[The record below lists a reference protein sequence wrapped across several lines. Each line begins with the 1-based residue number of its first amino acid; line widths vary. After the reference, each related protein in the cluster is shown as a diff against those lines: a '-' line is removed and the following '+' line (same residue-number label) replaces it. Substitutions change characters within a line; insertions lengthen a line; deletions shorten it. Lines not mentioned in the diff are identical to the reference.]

1 MSKKMKIL
9 KRKQIIVALD
19 YNSFKEANSISK
31 LLDPEIYRI
40 KVGKQLYASEGPKIL
55 ENLNKKGFDIFLD
68 LKLHDI
74 PNTVYKAL
82 KNLLNHK
89 VWMTNIHLLGGEE
102 MIQAASEARE
112 YTKSEALLIGVSV
125 LTSLSEKNIKN
136 MGFKV
141 EISELVKILSVSAK
155 KNNIDGVVCSVKEV
169 SEIKKDLGED
179 FITVTPGI
187 RIQQKNDDQSRVATI
202 EEATKNGNDYIV
214 LGREL
219 TASNNISKMIKK
231 VESYII

>member
-1 MSKKMKIL
+1 MKIL
-9 KRKQIIVALD
+9 KPKQIIVALD
-19 YNSFKEANSISK
+19 FDSIEEVNSIVK
-31 LLDPEIYRI
+31 LLDPEIYRLKI
-40 KVGKQLYASEGPKIL
+40 GKQLYAGEGPKIL

-82 KNLLNHK
+82 KNLLSHK

-102 MIQAASEARE
+102 MIQAATEARE
-112 YTKSEALLIGVSV
+112 YTKSEALLVGVSV

-136 MGFKV
+136 MGFKI

-155 KNNIDGVVCSVKEV
+155 TNNIDGVVCSVKEV
-169 SEIKKDLGED
+169 PEIKKDLGED

-187 RIQQKNDDQSRVATI
+187 RILQKNDDQSRVATLD
-202 EEATKNGNDYIV
+202 EASKNGSDYIV

-219 TASNNISKMIKK
+219 TASKNISKMIKK

>member
-1 MSKKMKIL
+1 MKIL
-9 KRKQIIVALD
+9 KPKQIIVALD
-19 YNSFKEANSISK
+19 FDSIEEVNTIVK
-31 LLDPEIYRI
+31 LLDPEIYRLKI
-40 KVGKQLYASEGPKIL
+40 GKQLYAGEGPKIL
-55 ENLNKKGFDIFLD
+55 ENLNEKGFDLFLD

-74 PNTVYKAL
+74 PNTVYKTL
-82 KNLLNHK
+82 KNLLSHK
-89 VWMTNIHLLGGEE
+89 LWMTNIHLLGGEE
-102 MIQAASEARE
+102 MMQAASEARG

-141 EISELVKILSVSAK
+141 EISELVKILSVNAK
-155 KNNIDGVVCSVKEV
+155 KNNLDGVVCSVKEV
-169 SEIKKDLGED
+169 PEIKKDLGED

-187 RIQQKNDDQSRVATI
+187 RIQQKNNDQSRVATL
-202 EEATKNGNDYIV
+202 EEASINGNDYIV

-219 TASNNISKMIKK
+219 TASNNVSKMIKK

>member
-1 MSKKMKIL
+1 MKIL
-9 KRKQIIVALD
+9 KPKQIIVALD
-19 YNSFKEANSISK
+19 FDSIEEVNSIVK
-31 LLDPEIYRI
+31 LLDPEIYRLKI
-40 KVGKQLYASEGPKIL
+40 GKQLYAGEGPKIL

-112 YTKSEALLIGVSV
+112 YTKSGALLIGVSV
-125 LTSLSEKNIKN
+125 LTSLSEKNIKDL
-136 MGFKV
+136 GFKV
-141 EISELVKILSVSAK
+141 EISELVKILSFSAK
-155 KNNIDGVVCSVKEV
+155 KNNLDGVVCSVKEV
-169 SEIKKDLGED
+169 PEIKKVLGED

-187 RIQQKNDDQSRVATI
+187 RIQQKNDDQSRVATL

-219 TASNNISKMIKK
+219 TASNNITKMIKK

>member
-1 MSKKMKIL
+1 MKIL
-9 KRKQIIVALD
+9 KPKQIIVALD
-19 YNSFKEANSISK
+19 FDSIEEVNSIVK
-31 LLDPEIYRI
+31 LLDPEIYRLKI
-40 KVGKQLYASEGPKIL
+40 GKQLYAGEGPKIL

-112 YTKSEALLIGVSV
+112 YTKSGALLIGVSV
-125 LTSLSEKNIKN
+125 LTSLSEKNIKDL
-136 MGFKV
+136 GFKV
-141 EISELVKILSVSAK
+141 EISELVKILSFSAK
-155 KNNIDGVVCSVKEV
+155 KNNLDGVVCSVKEV
-169 SEIKKDLGED
+169 PEIKKFLGED

-187 RIQQKNDDQSRVATI
+187 RIQQKNDDQSRVATL

-219 TASNNISKMIKK
+219 TASKNISKMIKK

>member
-1 MSKKMKIL
+1 MKIL
-9 KRKQIIVALD
+9 KRKQIILALD
-19 YNSFKEANSISK
+19 FNSIDEANSIVK
-31 LLDPEIYRI
+31 LLDPEIYRLKI
-40 KVGKQLYASEGPKIL
+40 GKQLFAAEGPKII
-55 ENLNKKGFDIFLD
+55 ENINKQGFDIFLD

-112 YTKSEALLIGVSV
+112 YTKSGALLIGVSV
-125 LTSLSEKNIKN
+125 LTSLSEKNIKDL
-136 MGFKV
+136 GFKV
-141 EISELVKILSVSAK
+141 EISKLVKILSFSAK
-155 KNNIDGVVCSVKEV
+155 KNNLDGVVCSVKEV
-169 SEIKKDLGED
+169 PEIKKVLGKD

-187 RIQQKNDDQSRVATI
+187 RIQQKNDDQSRVATLK
-202 EEATKNGNDYIV
+202 EAIKNGSDYIV

-219 TASNNISKMIKK
+219 TASKNISKMIKK

>member
-1 MSKKMKIL
+1 MKIL
-9 KRKQIIVALD
+9 KPKQIIVALD
-19 YNSFKEANSISK
+19 FDSTDEANSIVK
-31 LLDPEIYRI
+31 LLDPEIYRLKI
-40 KVGKQLYASEGPKIL
+40 GKQLYAAEGPKIL
-55 ENLNKKGFDIFLD
+55 ENLNKKGFDVFLD
-68 LKLHDI
+68 LKFHDI

-112 YTKSEALLIGVSV
+112 YTKSGALLIGVSV
-125 LTSLSEKNIKN
+125 LTSLSEKNIKDL
-136 MGFKV
+136 GFKV
-141 EISELVKILSVSAK
+141 EISELVKILSFSAK
-155 KNNIDGVVCSVKEV
+155 KNKLDGVVCSVKEV
-169 SEIKKDLGED
+169 PEVKKVLGED

-187 RIQQKNDDQSRVATI
+187 RIQQKKDDQSRVATL
-202 EEATKNGNDYIV
+202 EEATKNGSDYIV

-219 TASNNISKMIKK
+219 TTSDNISKMIKK